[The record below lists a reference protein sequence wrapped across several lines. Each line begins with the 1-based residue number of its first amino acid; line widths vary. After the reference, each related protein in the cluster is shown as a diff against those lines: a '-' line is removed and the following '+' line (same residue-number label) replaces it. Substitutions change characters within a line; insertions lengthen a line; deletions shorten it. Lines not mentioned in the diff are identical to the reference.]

1 MANGYVGQRYKSQ
14 SKGQHRNEDWS
25 NALPPVSVVKPLT
38 NQKEVERWLFQSLGM
53 RLAQRRMMSNPDIRR
68 ALWTV
73 FVGGLRYCPSYSCP
87 LLFPSLLSAHLFP
100 LFSLSPYPSLES
112 PAEHGLIPDTAFAPP
127 TITESLPPF
136 SKQPSNHSMS
146 LPKTMNTPSM
156 KRLASVGK

>member
-1 MANGYVGQRYKSQ
+1 MDICRKLDLDQNNDLATRAVTSVRYWVAHKSWRLRDHFKYLGTLNPLTNPSFLRYTSTSLSLLPAISLGMANGYVGQRYKSQ

-73 FVGGLRYCPSYSCP
+73 FVGGLRY
-87 LLFPSLLSAHLFP
+87 
-100 LFSLSPYPSLES
+100 YP
-112 PAEHGLIPDTAFAPP
+112 
-127 TITESLPPF
+127 
-136 SKQPSNHSMS
+136 
-146 LPKTMNTPSM
+146 
-156 KRLASVGK
+156 